1 MASDE
6 DGEMRSAR
14 VEEESTERSSLPSW
28 LVDENGE
35 VHVPET
41 LEDGST
47 ALHWAALAN
56 RPDVAR
62 AVLAAG
68 AAVDARDK
76 DSRTPLILAVR
87 LNNVAVMEALLQG
100 GAPLRSRDKEGF
112 TALLYAVGESSTRGD
127 PTPVTKLL
135 LDAAGHSA
143 RELIAKEG
151 ALLLAINAH
160 KRNAKLLNLLLS
172 HGANLHARAGPHQRQ
187 ALHFAARWGCDL
199 LIGPL
204 LAAGADLHAVDDDGM
219 TALQLAV
226 ANDHRNAM
234 IELLAFGADM
244 FAHAGKSIPAHDLAP
259 RGGKARAALARASHQ
274 LWEADPAAYDRKWEE
289 WYGQQG
295 PWKSFRYCLQ
305 NGASCSALELAGS
318 VLLPPLLLA
327 AAVTLVLWLLG
338 RGGRRRRGRR
348 QRSAGAALLAC
359 ADGSWQWLMAL
370 PAVVAAVRDFIND
383 TLFPARAAPA
393 PEPEQ
398 QPRPPAAQASTG
410 ARRRRN
416 AGAGGRTRVT
426 QQPQEQPADRPAPI
440 PEASAQAEPATLE
453 DAVAEPCAA
462 EPAATEP
469 ASKPS
474 TAEPSASE
482 PSGSEPSATASKL
495 ESAVSPE
502 PSPEPRAEADAVV
515 QTAKAPEP
523 AVGPEAF
530 PFLFPVP
537 VPADDP
543 AAALPSPPT
552 PELAPPATPLP
563 APPPPPP
570 QPQPEPPSPPS
581 SPPPPQQHEPEP
593 EPEEASGPQC
603 AVCFDKPLQGIFIPC
618 GHMAACVPCG
628 GAIMRDRAVCPICS
642 TPSTNFQRF
651 FVAGA

>member
-6 DGEMRSAR
+6 EVALRSALL
-14 VEEESTERSSLPSW
+14 EEDRAERSSLPSW

-87 LNNVAVMEALLQG
+87 LNNVAVVEALLQG

-112 TALLYAVGESSTRGD
+112 TALLYAVRESSTRDD

-172 HGANLHARAGPHQRQ
+172 HGADLHARAGPHQRQ

-244 FAHAGKSIPAHDLAP
+244 FAHHGKSVPAHDLAP

-305 NGASCSALELAGS
+305 NGASCSALDMAGS

-359 ADGSWQWLMAL
+359 VDGSWQWLMAL
-370 PAVVAAVRDFIND
+370 PAVVAAVRDFIID
-383 TLFPARAAPA
+383 TLFSARAAPA

-398 QPRPPAAQASTG
+398 QPRPPAAQASGG

-416 AGAGGRTRVT
+416 AVAGGRTRAT
-426 QQPQEQPADRPAPI
+426 QQPQQPADRPAPI
-440 PEASAQAEPATLE
+440 PEASAQAEPPMPE
-453 DAVAEPCAA
+453 DADA

-474 TAEPSASE
+474 TAEPSSEPSASE
-482 PSGSEPSATASKL
+482 PSAAASKL

-543 AAALPSPPT
+543 AAALPSPPM
-552 PELAPPATPLP
+552 PAPAPPATPLP

-581 SPPPPQQHEPEP
+581 SPPQQHEPEP